1 MYLPYLRGKQF
12 ELIALR
18 ENVALLSKNKG
29 NISPIIEPVKSATST
44 LERALRELALK
55 DINFNIILNPA
66 VGDLCTNTDLILN
79 ALRSSLNGYGNYQIA
94 FLINSDQSWRQ
105 LDVILKK
112 VDFEHDGITIIHNCQ
127 FNDIDDKIARIAN
140 VKYHV
145 VNYNTT
151 RRYHRSFPT
160 GTKISLDD
168 YFKSQVKN
176 ADYSK
181 NIDEAYTDEHLYYSD
196 EGFDGF
202 SDYLTLGVAYQEG
215 GFLPYAVAIHLTYP
229 EAVSGAIR
237 IRHFVCDSVDD
248 NSDVPGK
255 FREALEK
262 LITWVRR
269 EGLTSNAIQEFEELY
284 DSGHFPGLGV
294 VKKLSIK
301 HHIELVL
308 RLI

>member
-12 ELIALR
+12 ELLALR
-18 ENVALLSKNKG
+18 ETVALLSANRH
-29 NISPIIEPVKSATST
+29 NVSPIIEPVKSSTST
-44 LERALRELALK
+44 LEKAVRELAIK
-55 DINFNIILNPA
+55 EINFNVILNPS
-66 VGDLCTNTDLILN
+66 VGDLCTNNDLILN
-79 ALRSSLNGYGNYQIA
+79 ALRGSLRGYENYQIA

-105 LDVILKK
+105 IDSILKK
-112 VDFEHDGITIIHNCQ
+112 VDFEHGGISLIHNCQ
-127 FNDIDDKIARIAN
+127 FNDISDRIDRIPN
-140 VKYHV
+140 VKYHI

-151 RRYHRSFPT
+151 RRYHRSFPA

-168 YFKSQVKN
+168 YFKSQLKN

-181 NIDEAYTDEHLYYSD
+181 NVDEAYTDEHLYFSD
-196 EGFDGF
+196 EGFHGF

-229 EAVSGAIR
+229 EAGSGAIR

-262 LITWVRR
+262 LISWVRR
-269 EGLTSNAIQEFEELY
+269 EGLTSSAIEEFEELY

-308 RLI
+308 SLI